1 MAGREPERACPGC
14 CTQYRAGA
22 CLERRGLPAHLPA
35 RCQGPDYAP
44 ETDSDLN
51 DLVRWTCLCV
61 WIVGERRAPPA
72 GRHTRT
78 DTHAI
83 REPTGNK
90 PEWPNQVQGAAHGE
104 HSCIT

>member
-35 RCQGPDYAP
+35 RCQGLDYAP

-51 DLVRWTCLCV
+51 DLVRLTCLSVCLCV
-61 WIVGERRAPPA
+61 FVLLVSAEHSQQA
-72 GRHTRT
+72 
-78 DTHAI
+78 DKHAQTQTLS
-83 REPTGNK
+83 EDQPDDK
-90 PEWPNQVQGAAHGE
+90 PEWPNKVREVAQA
-104 HSCIT
+104 